1 MWGRGCIWI
10 KKEQNPKD
18 LKKSGYWGYFMTQTC
33 WTFPTRGGPG
43 CISPRILPSSVLS
56 SNGLL
61 RDWWERFPD
70 YAGPLGPHVQCTK
83 CHGSM

>member
-33 WTFPTRGGPG
+33 RTFPARGGPG

-56 SNGLL
+56 AWVYLSEDPAFICAAMG
-61 RDWWERFPD
+61 
-70 YAGPLGPHVQCTK
+70 C
-83 CHGSM
+83 